1 MEYVVQLIT
10 EASGFLASITGFL
23 VWLPQARRVW
33 RDRKDPARLAGVSIP
48 TQVLS
53 LAGNVLWFVH
63 AIGIGSFWL
72 GAPSV
77 INVPVILLTIYLV
90 RRSQTAAIVNEGL
103 QALVPEEMPDG
114 EEPVLAEMPV
124 LEAALT
130 ADVDPAD
137 PEVASAVQ
145 HAEDFA
151 RAV

>member
-1 MEYVVQLIT
+1 MQLLT

-23 VWLPQARRVW
+23 VWLPQAKRVW
-33 RDRKDPARLAGVSIP
+33 QDRKDPARLAGVSIP

-53 LAGNVLWFVH
+53 LAGNVLWLVH

-77 INVPVILLTIYLV
+77 NNVPVILLTVYLV

-103 QALVPEEMPDG
+103 QALVPDE
-114 EEPVLAEMPV
+114 EEPVLAAMPV

-130 ADVDPAD
+130 ADVDPSD